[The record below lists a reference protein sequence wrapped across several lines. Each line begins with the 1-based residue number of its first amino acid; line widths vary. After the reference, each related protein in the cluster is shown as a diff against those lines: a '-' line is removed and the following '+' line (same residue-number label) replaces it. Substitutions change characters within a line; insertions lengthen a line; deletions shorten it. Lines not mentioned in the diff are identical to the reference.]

1 MTHQEQ
7 VSVVGGGIG
16 GLVAAV
22 TAAECGA
29 SVTLYEAHQ
38 ELGGRWRVTDGP
50 YALHE
55 GPHVIYRDGPTW
67 AWLAERR
74 LLGRTCGM
82 PARAL
87 GRFYFRYEGRLSRR
101 PPMALLRV
109 LASRGEAPVGA
120 SFTEWATARFDAKAA
135 RVAAAASGVGLF
147 HPDPGELSAAFVF
160 ERLKRVFAMPPTVAY
175 RQGGWG
181 SLMDDIGAYART
193 LGVRIVTGS
202 RVEELPGG
210 TTIVATSLPAARR
223 LLRDDSLS
231 WPSGQVGMLDL
242 GLRESRRDAF
252 VVSDLDGGGWLE
264 TFSMPDPS
272 IAPKGCSVTPVAAAT
287 ARRRGSGRHD
297 RPAGGAGRSRPAG
310 LARPAGV
317 SPGLGGPRALRCG
330 RLPGHQLA
338 RSAGHRPRIRHL
350 PGRRSGGCARIAERG
365 ECLQR
370 PAGRQIGGCGRIRG
384 APSSPIARRSRRTGL
399 T

>member
-1 MTHQEQ
+1 MTHRKHI
-7 VSVVGGGIG
+7 SVVGGGIG

-22 TAAECGA
+22 TAAERGA

-67 AWLAERR
+67 AWLAERQ
-74 LLGRTCGM
+74 LLGPTCGL
-82 PARAL
+82 PGRAL
-87 GRFYFRYEGRLSRR
+87 GRFYFRYQGRLRRR
-101 PPMALLRV
+101 PPLALLRV
-109 LASRGEAPVGA
+109 LASRGDALVGV
-120 SFTEWATARFDAKAA
+120 SFTEWATARFDAKAT

-160 ERLKRVFAMPPTVAY
+160 ERLKRVFGVPPTVAY

-181 SLMDDIGAYART
+181 LLMDDIGAYAGS

-223 LLRDDSLS
+223 LLHDDSLS
-231 WPSGQVGMLDL
+231 WPSGQVGLLDL

-252 VVSDLDGGGWLE
+252 AVSDLDGAGWLE
-264 TFSMPDPS
+264 TFSVPDPS
-272 IAPKGCSVTPVAAAT
+272 IAPKGRSVTQLQVPLLDGEARTDTIARLEELADQGLPGWRDRLEFRRDSVARGRSGAVDYPGTSWRDRPVIDRGSGVYLVGDQVAAPGLLSEVSVSSGLRAGRLATASWAAT
-287 ARRRGSGRHD
+287 AD
-297 RPAGGAGRSRPAG
+297 PADLPA
-310 LARPAGV
+310 LAPE
-317 SPGLGGPRALRCG
+317 PG
-330 RLPGHQLA
+330 
-338 RSAGHRPRIRHL
+338 
-350 PGRRSGGCARIAERG
+350 
-365 ECLQR
+365 
-370 PAGRQIGGCGRIRG
+370 
-384 APSSPIARRSRRTGL
+384 
-399 T
+399 